1 MSESPVI
8 SESPEARPSG
18 KGGTILLAEDDLAVV
33 AMLRDALE
41 QRGHRVW
48 HAQSGAEALFL
59 AEKIDP
65 EVIVLDL
72 MLPDVNGLTICDD
85 LHQRTDAPIIVCSAT
100 KRHEDAVLAFKL
112 GASDFVAKPFYLPEM
127 EARIEAARRRRA
139 EARPPAEAR
148 RPGGAAA
155 PQLIGD
161 LVIDRASR
169 RVALAGAPIHLTPTE
184 YRLLEVLAA
193 NADRVLSRVEL
204 IQAIWGSD
212 DPELGE
218 SLAVHA
224 RRLRSKLRRED
235 ALAPSIV
242 AVRGFGYR
250 LLESA

>member
-1 MSESPVI
+1 M

-41 QRGHRVW
+41 LRGHRVW

-139 EARPPAEAR
+139 AARRPGAARPPAAAR